1 MKKILTVL
9 FLITSATMLYAEAP
23 ELKNMMPNSWQK
35 VTRLTE
41 QEEAEF
47 LRKVD
52 LKKYFSD
59 SDYEY
64 YYGGVSG
71 YGGVLLGKEKVYIQI
86 YREKCNSLE
95 IYRVLSSEVPIE
107 EALQLTTITDGIYTA
122 EEEHMIHYGPAI
134 LEIDFLKDG
143 DIYKYIAS
151 IDYGGPEPIEGTDVF
166 EYGNIMYRARNAEDV
181 GVFITEVLIPL
192 FIKYEVNADSK
203 TIFYEF
209 IFERCKNQL
218 KGRTYNCIYYDNV
231 KALVE
236 WDDDERSD
244 KEIRIHAGDFLIDD
258 TEFPLKYSIQNAF
271 DGNPATSYVENTEDD
286 MIKVEV
292 SAGKEVDKI
301 AIINGYAQNNSLYK
315 SNNRI
320 KTVTDNSGS
329 SAFELKDDRLDYQYV
344 PWEENAVI
352 STDIYKGERYNDTC
366 IAELNFLCGNSW
378 LFGELND

>member
-1 MKKILTVL
+1 MKKLLTVL
-9 FLITSATMLYAEAP
+9 FLITSVTMLYAEAP

-52 LKKYFSD
+52 LREYFKDCD
-59 SDYEY
+59 SR
-64 YYGGVSG
+64 YYGFAYYD
-71 YGGVLLGKEKVYIQI
+71 YGGVLLNKEKVYTQI

-95 IYRVLSSEVPIE
+95 IYRVLSSEVPVE
-107 EALQLTTITDGIYTA
+107 EALQITITDSIYTA
-122 EEEHMIHYGPAI
+122 EEEHMIHYSPAI
-134 LEIDFLKDG
+134 FEIDFLKDG
-143 DIYKYIAS
+143 DNYKYITA
-151 IDYGGPEPIEGTDVF
+151 IDYGGPVPIEGTDVF

-181 GVFITEVLIPL
+181 GVIVTAVLIPL
-192 FIKYEVNADSK
+192 FKKIDVNADYE

-209 IFERCKNQL
+209 VFERCKNQL
-218 KGRTYNCIYYDNV
+218 KGRTEDCLYYNNV
-231 KALVE
+231 KDLVE

-244 KEIRIHAGDFLIDD
+244 KEIRIHAEDFLIDD
-258 TEFPLKYSIQNAF
+258 MECPLKYSIQNAF
-271 DGNPATSYVENTEDD
+271 DGNPATSYVENTDND

-292 SAGKEVDKI
+292 SVGKEVDKL
-301 AIINGYAQNNSLYK
+301 AVINGYAQNNSLYK

-320 KTVTDNSGS
+320 KIFTDNSGS
-329 SAFELKDDRLDYQYV
+329 STYELKDDCLDYQYL
-344 PWEENAVI
+344 PWRKGYFV

-378 LFGELND
+378 LFGELKE

>member
-1 MKKILTVL
+1 MKKLLTVL
-9 FLITSATMLYAEAP
+9 FLITSVTMLYAEAP

-35 VTRLTE
+35 VTRLSK

-71 YGGVLLGKEKVYIQI
+71 YGDVLLGKEKVYIQI

-192 FIKYEVNADSK
+192 FIKYEVNADYE

-218 KGRTYNCIYYDNV
+218 KGRTYNCSYYDNV

-236 WDDDERSD
+236 WGENERTD
-244 KEIRIHAGDFLIDD
+244 NRIGIYSGDFLIDD
-258 TEFPLKYSIQNAF
+258 TECPLKYSIQNAF
-271 DGNPATSYVENTEDD
+271 DGNPTTSYVENTDND

-292 SAGKEVDKI
+292 GVGKEVDKV

-329 SAFELKDDRLDYQYV
+329 SAFELKDDCLDYQYV
-344 PWEENAVI
+344 PWKGRYLVT
-352 STDIYKGERYNDTC
+352 TDIYKGERYNDTC
-366 IAELNFLCGNSW
+366 IGELNFLCNNSW

>member
-1 MKKILTVL
+1 MKKLLTVL
-9 FLITSATMLYAEAP
+9 FLITSVTMLYAEAP

-59 SDYEY
+59 SNYAY
-64 YYGGVSG
+64 YKQGN
-71 YGGVLLGKEKVYIQI
+71 VLLDKEKVYTQI

-95 IYRVLSSEVPIE
+95 IYRVLSSEVPVE
-107 EALQLTTITDGIYTA
+107 EALQITITDGVYTD
-122 EEEHMIHYGPAI
+122 EEKELFLKKPAI
-134 LEIDFLKDG
+134 SEIDFLKDG
-143 DIYKYIAS
+143 DTYKYIAS
-151 IDYGGPEPIEGTDVF
+151 I
-166 EYGNIMYRARNAEDV
+166 EYGAVHDWMPGFSYNYENIMYRAKNAEDV

-320 KTVTDNSGS
+320 KTITDNLYS
-329 SAFELKDDRLDYQYV
+329 SAFELKDDCLDYQYL
-344 PWEENAVI
+344 PWRKGYFV

>member
-1 MKKILTVL
+1 MKKLLTVL
-9 FLITSATMLYAEAP
+9 FLITSVTMLYAEAP

-47 LRKVD
+47 LSKVD
-52 LKKYFSD
+52 LREYFRED
-59 SDYEY
+59 DYAY
-64 YYGGVSG
+64 YKQGS
-71 YGGVLLGKEKVYIQI
+71 VLLGKEKVYTRI

-95 IYRVLSSEVPIE
+95 IYRVLSSEVPVE
-107 EALQLTTITDGIYTA
+107 EALQITITDGVYTD
-122 EEEHMIHYGPAI
+122 EEKELFLKRPAI
-134 LEIDFLKDG
+134 SEIDFLKDG
-143 DIYKYIAS
+143 NIYKYIAS
-151 IDYGGPEPIEGTDVF
+151 I
-166 EYGNIMYRARNAEDV
+166 EYGAIYGTYPGFSYNYENIMYRAKNSEDV
-181 GVFITEVLIPL
+181 GVFITDGLTL
-192 FIKYEVNADSK
+192 FDVIIVETDSN
-203 TIFYEF
+203 EF
-209 IFERCKNQL
+209 IFEKCKY
-218 KGRTYNCIYYDNV
+218 KVRGRADCTYYENV
-231 KALVE
+231 KDLVE
-236 WDDDERSD
+236 WGED
-244 KEIRIHAGDFLIDD
+244 KADKVSIDVSDFLIDD
-258 TEFPLKYSIQNAF
+258 MKCPLKYSIQNAF
-271 DGNPATSYVENTEDD
+271 DGNPSTSYVENAKID
-286 MIKVEV
+286 MIEIKFCIYTGYVP
-292 SAGKEVDKI
+292 DKL

>member
-1 MKKILTVL
+1 MKKLLTVL
-9 FLITSATMLYAEAP
+9 FLITSVTMLYAEAP

-52 LKKYFSD
+52 LREYFSD

-71 YGGVLLGKEKVYIQI
+71 YGDVLLDKEKVYTQI

-95 IYRVLSSEVPIE
+95 IYRVLSSEAPIK

-122 EEEHMIHYGPAI
+122 EERLMIYYGPAI

-143 DIYKYIAS
+143 DNYKYIAS
-151 IDYGGPEPIEGTDVF
+151 IDYGGPVPIEGTDVF
-166 EYGNIMYRARNAEDV
+166 EYGNIMYRARNSEDV
-181 GVFITEVLIPL
+181 GVIVTAVLIPL

-209 IFERCKNQL
+209 IFERCKNQM
-218 KGRTYNCIYYDNV
+218 KGNIGWCTYYESV
-231 KALVE
+231 KDLVE
-236 WDDDERSD
+236 WGED
-244 KEIRIHAGDFLIDD
+244 KADSVLIDVSDFLIDD
-258 TEFPLKYSIQNAF
+258 MKCPLKYSIQNAF
-271 DGNPATSYVENTEDD
+271 DGNPATSYVENTEND
-286 MIKVEV
+286 MIEIRFYPGYVP
-292 SAGKEVDKI
+292 DKQM

-320 KTVTDNSGS
+320 KTFKNLSGHYRS
-329 SAFELKDDRLDYQYV
+329 ELEDDCLDYQYV
-344 PWEENAVI
+344 PWEGNAVI
-352 STDIYKGERYNDTC
+352 STDIYKGEQYNNTC
-366 IAELNFLCGNSW
+366 IAELNFLCNNSW
-378 LFGELND
+378 LFGDLNE

>member
-1 MKKILTVL
+1 MKKLLTVL
-9 FLITSATMLYAEAP
+9 FLITSVTMLYAEAP

-151 IDYGGPEPIEGTDVF
+151 IDYGGPVPIEGTDVF

-218 KGRTYNCIYYDNV
+218 KGRTYNCQ
-231 KALVE
+231 
-236 WDDDERSD
+236 RFSD
-244 KEIRIHAGDFLIDD
+244 
-258 TEFPLKYSIQNAF
+258 
-271 DGNPATSYVENTEDD
+271 
-286 MIKVEV
+286 
-292 SAGKEVDKI
+292 
-301 AIINGYAQNNSLYK
+301 
-315 SNNRI
+315 
-320 KTVTDNSGS
+320 
-329 SAFELKDDRLDYQYV
+329 
-344 PWEENAVI
+344 
-352 STDIYKGERYNDTC
+352 
-366 IAELNFLCGNSW
+366 
-378 LFGELND
+378 